1 MYRIKER
8 VKTMCIMIKKAKNII
23 FVLLF
28 IPVMTFSQNSQLSI
42 FNNLVS
48 KTWKAEGNWGDGS
61 KFKQE
66 IQFTL
71 SLDNT
76 IIITNSIGFID
87 KEQTKLGLR
96 NHGIRQFD
104 KKSNSIKFWEFD
116 IFGGLTEG
124 VVFSEGKNIVYQYNY
139 GGSFVTDMWE
149 YVDESTYN
157 FKVGDYKDGVWKQ
170 IYLNTQFKVVE
181 EK

>member
-1 MYRIKER
+1 M
-8 VKTMCIMIKKAKNII
+8 KNIA
-23 FVLLF
+23 LLLILL
-28 IPVMTFSQNSQLSI
+28 IPIMAFGQNSRLSI
-42 FNNLVS
+42 FDNLVA

-66 IQFTL
+66 IKINY
-71 SLDNT
+71 SLDST
-76 IIITNSIGFID
+76 IIIAHSIGFID

-116 IFGGLTEG
+116 VWGGLTEG
-124 VVFSEGKNIVYQYNY
+124 IVISEGKNIIYQYNY
-139 GGSFVTDMWE
+139 GGSSVTDMWE
-149 YVDESTYN
+149 YVNDSTYN

-170 IYLNTQFKVVE
+170 LYLSTQFKAIE